1 MVLPL
6 LLRSGAAIT
15 LAWLL
20 VFQMPLVHALVNL
33 TIENFD
39 TVVDY
44 GDCGLSDCDA
54 NANEENPCNRT
65 GFNNQTFSIA
75 KDEEINGPS
84 KDTSNGACVV
94 QVPFNGIAIYAFLS
108 CNGKCG
114 ASLDN
119 TNLFSA
125 INSTGLLDGFPLEN
139 VDPADGLPLAY
150 FNDSLSNG
158 PHILIIS
165 AGVLSMVD
173 KFVYTIDENLESSRP
188 TSTVAV
194 ASTSSISPSLT
205 SNVMGSTS
213 TAATSQS
220 SFPSTPPSPSP
231 RKSTPN
237 IAVILGGA
245 CGGLTSAVEDKG
257 TQHECS
263 ATLPAASN
271 VEYFGVSEYDTEEDS
286 LAVRI
291 ADICSSQPACP
302 FLAAAQ
308 TAGGAGRS
316 AGGDEYSSQPLLL
329 LLPETIHQASTP
341 QPYGDRALASQASSP
356 SPVPSKR

>member
-1 MVLPL
+1 MAIPHKPPDPDSPVNPPINTICMVLPL

-20 VFQMPLVHALVNL
+20 VFQMHAQAALVNL

-39 TVVDY
+39 TVMDY
-44 GDCGLSDCDA
+44 GDCDLSDCDA
-54 NANEENPCNRT
+54 TANEENPCNQT
-65 GFNNQTFSIA
+65 GFNNQTFSIVTD
-75 KDEEINGPS
+75 KEIRGPGTPIGPGS
-84 KDTSNGACVV
+84 VK
-94 QVPFNGIAIYAFLS
+94 VPFNGIAIYAFLS
-108 CNGKCG
+108 CNDKCD

-119 TNLFSA
+119 TDQSFA
-125 INSTGLLDGFPLEN
+125 IDIDSTVLSNGFPREGGN
-139 VDPADGLPLAY
+139 PANGLPLAY

-165 AGVLSMVD
+165 VRGSSMMVD
-173 KFVYTIDENLESSRP
+173 KFVYTIEENLESSRS
-188 TSTVAV
+188 TSTVASV

-213 TAATSQS
+213 TAPTSQS

-257 TQHECS
+257 TQPECS

-308 TAGGAGRS
+308 TAGGAGR
-316 AGGDEYSSQPLLL
+316 
-329 LLPETIHQASTP
+329 
-341 QPYGDRALASQASSP
+341 RARGSL
-356 SPVPSKR
+356 